1 MENLYILNLRKA
13 FKKDACESEVKVDG
27 TANFLVGQISHR
39 KSFGVFRS
47 AVHYMKACVCYT
59 ADAFYS
65 YMERELGF
73 ELDLMRV
80 FRKIY

>member
-1 MENLYILNLRKA
+1 MTGVQTCALPIYLRKA

-47 AVHYMKACVCYT
+47 AVHYMKFCVCFT
-59 ADAFYS
+59 ADAFSVYKEDVYVTS
-65 YMERELGF
+65 R
-73 ELDLMRV
+73 
-80 FRKIY
+80 